1 MWQAVLVAVA
11 IALGGLNS
19 AQAQAQAPA
28 PAAAQTKKELI
39 AKLLQL
45 QQTGIDNV
53 GRALAGQTSQRVL
66 QAAGQAIPRMAADK
80 REAAAKDVQADVK
93 KFYDEIEPLLRKRAT
108 ELAPATL
115 SPVYEERFS
124 EDELKQVI
132 AWLES
137 PVSKKF
143 QQVDGEIASTLAQ
156 KVVADTRGT
165 IETRLKALEASLAKR
180 LGVPAPAGGSASAP
194 KKTP

>member
-1 MWQAVLVAVA
+1 MWQAIVVAVLVAV
-11 IALGGLNS
+11 GGVGN
-19 AQAQAQAPA
+19 AQ
-28 PAAAQTKKELI
+28 AQTKKELV
-39 AKLLQL
+39 AKLLLL

-66 QAAGQAIPRMAADK
+66 QAAGQAIPRLAADK
-80 REAAAKDVQADVK
+80 REAAAADVQADVK

-115 SPVYEERFS
+115 GPVYEERFT

-143 QQVDGEIASTLAQ
+143 QQVDGEIANTLAQ
-156 KVVADTRGT
+156 KVVADTRAT

-180 LGVPAPAGGSASAP
+180 LGAPATASGSASGP
-194 KKTP
+194 KKAP

>member
-1 MWQAVLVAVA
+1 MWQVVVMALV
-11 IALGGLNS
+11 IGLGSSGS
-19 AQAQAQAPA
+19 AQ
-28 PAAAQTKKELI
+28 AQTKKELI

-45 QQTGIDNV
+45 QQPGIDNI

-66 QAAGQAIPRMAADK
+66 QAAGQGIPRLAADK

-93 KFYDEIEPLLRKRAT
+93 KFFDEIEPILRKRAG
-108 ELAPATL
+108 EIAPATL
-115 SPVYEERFS
+115 MPVYEEKFS
-124 EDELKQVI
+124 EDELKAVI

-143 QQVDGEIASTLAQ
+143 QQIDGEIASTLAQ

-165 IETRLKALEASLAKR
+165 VEARLKTLETSLAKR
-180 LGVPAPAGGSASAP
+180 LGVPTGASAASASAP
-194 KKTP
+194 KK

>member
-1 MWQAVLVAVA
+1 MWQTMMLAVL
-11 IALGGLNS
+11 IALGSAGS
-19 AQAQAQAPA
+19 AQ
-28 PAAAQTKKELI
+28 AQTKKELV
-39 AKLLQL
+39 AKLMQL

-66 QAAGQAIPRMAADK
+66 QAAGQAIPRLPADK

-93 KFYDEIEPLLRKRAT
+93 KFYDEVEPVLRKRAT
-108 ELAPATL
+108 ELAPGTL
-115 SPVYEERFS
+115 GPVYEEKFS

-137 PVSKKF
+137 PLSKKF

-165 IETRLKALEASLAKR
+165 IEPRLKVLEVSLGKR
-180 LGVPAPAGGSASAP
+180 LGVAPPNGAGSAAAP
-194 KKTP
+194 KK

>member
-1 MWQAVLVAVA
+1 MWQAVVVA
-11 IALGGLNS
+11 IAIAVGAGS
-19 AQAQAQAPA
+19 AQ
-28 PAAAQTKKELI
+28 AQTKKELI
-39 AKLLQL
+39 AKLMQL
-45 QQTGIDNV
+45 QQPGIENI
-53 GRALAGQTSQRVL
+53 GRAIAGQTSQRVL
-66 QAAGQAIPRMAADK
+66 QAAGQALPRVAADK
-80 REAAAKDVQADVK
+80 REAVGNDVQADVK
-93 KFYDEIEPLLRKRAT
+93 KFYDEIEPILRKRAT
-108 ELAPATL
+108 ALAPATL
-115 SPVYEERFS
+115 APVYEEKFN
-124 EDELKQVI
+124 EDELKIVI

-194 KKTP
+194 KKSP